1 MKYGELQELILKKCS
16 LLIYNIE
23 YTEIYYKEN
32 KNFQILG
39 LDECLFSNL
48 ISDDIEFDKF
58 IVYDRKRD
66 ENGCVIKEN
75 KVIDKYN
82 EWYINNEN
90 ENYIKMCNNSNSN
103 LNPNTNFTF
112 SPFTSIFSNMND
124 MDYINNIFRNY
135 VNTPSNNNAN
145 ETGNEE
151 EEPLLNQTS
160 STEIDESTINIVRD
174 VFHNN
179 EEEFNNLVNIFDRY
193 INNQA
198 SQSANLY
205 NHFMNIYNNVNENL
219 NEPVEEEKDEP
230 ENNNQSQLNE
240 TEIKPNNEQQ
250 EQQQEPEETEPQP
263 ELEENDNNLTD
274 TLIDTPILS
283 IFDIFRNPNI
293 SISTPIIT
301 TNTNSI
307 IFNIPIDIYQPAPAS
322 LMEDVVVSLTDE
334 EFNDLTCVECNSND
348 ELIGKE
354 CGVCMDVFEQSNEI
368 IKLNCC
374 HNYHKEC
381 IKKWLCTRS
390 TKCPICR
397 IEVAKG
403 MANI

>member
-1 MKYGELQELILKKCS
+1 MKYNIYYNENIYNIELKTNMKYGELQELILKKCS

-23 YTEIYYKEN
+23 YTEIYFKEN
-32 KNFQILG
+32 KNPEILG
-39 LDECLFSNL
+39 LNEYLFSNL
-48 ISDDIEFDKF
+48 ISDDIKIDKF
-58 IVYDRKRD
+58 IIYDRLRD

-75 KVIDKYN
+75 KVINKYN
-82 EWYINNEN
+82 EWYTNNEN
-90 ENYIKMCNNSNSN
+90 EKYVNICNNNNISNSIT
-103 LNPNTNFTF
+103 LN
-112 SPFTSIFSNMND
+112 PFTSIFSNMND

-135 VNTPSNNNAN
+135 VNTPSNNPEN
-145 ETGNEE
+145 E

-160 STEIDESTINIVRD
+160 TTEIDESTINIVRD

-219 NEPVEEEKDEP
+219 NEPVEEEKNEPQINEP
-230 ENNNQSQLNE
+230 ENNQIERNLNE
-240 TEIKPNNEQQ
+240 TIEQDQDQNEDQ
-250 EQQQEPEETEPQP
+250 EQDE
-263 ELEENDNNLTD
+263 NNLT
-274 TLIDTPILS
+274 DTPILS

-307 IFNIPIDIYQPAPAS
+307 VFNIPIDIYQPVPT
-322 LMEDVVVSLTDE
+322 MEDVVVSLTDE
-334 EFNDLTCVECNSND
+334 EFNDLTCVECNKND
-348 ELIGKE
+348 EFIGKE
-354 CGVCMDVFEQSNEI
+354 CGVCMDIFEQSNEI

-403 MANI
+403 KANI